1 MGMIL
6 PIVTLLPLVGALLC
20 LALPQEEPELHRSTG
35 FGASLLTFF
44 ASFLLL
50 PGLDPAKM
58 NHEVKWTWV
67 ESLGIHFHLGVDGIS
82 IWLVMLTTFLLP
94 IVFLS
99 TRTAITNKVR
109 EFVIA
114 TLVLETGMLGA
125 FLALDL
131 FAFYV
136 FWEVMLIPMYFIIG
150 IWGGEKRLKA
160 AIKFVIFTMVGSL
173 LMLVAILYV
182 VVKVQ
187 QVTGEWSFSLESA
200 QKLVLTKK
208 EQVYL
213 FLAFALAFC
222 IKVPLFPLHTWL
234 PLAHVEAPTAGSV
247 ILASVLL
254 KFGPYG
260 LIRFAIPV
268 FPHAV
273 EVVAPWLALLAVIGV
288 VYGSCVAYAQD
299 DVKKLIAYSS
309 VAHMGFVV
317 LGLAMMNSRSVNGAI
332 YQCLAHGI
340 STGGLF
346 LCVGVI
352 YERRHTRKMAE
363 FGGLWKRMPRFGATF
378 LLFTLASVGLPG
390 LSGFVGEFLV
400 LLGTFSAKE
409 RGFGG
414 VPLMSEH
421 ARLLA
426 VFAATG
432 VVLGAVYMLG
442 MFQRVMFG
450 PLHNPQNRKLP
461 DMNARET
468 LVMLPMIA
476 MAFWLGVF
484 PNTFLKHIDPA
495 VTRVLASYKDKFAA
509 GAAEQQ
515 ARMLGEVDKAKPD
528 SPPDSPTE
536 GGPK

>member
-363 FGGLWKRMPRFGATF
+363 
-378 LLFTLASVGLPG
+378 
-390 LSGFVGEFLV
+390 
-400 LLGTFSAKE
+400 
-409 RGFGG
+409 
-414 VPLMSEH
+414 
-421 ARLLA
+421 
-426 VFAATG
+426 
-432 VVLGAVYMLG
+432 
-442 MFQRVMFG
+442 
-450 PLHNPQNRKLP
+450 
-461 DMNARET
+461 
-468 LVMLPMIA
+468 
-476 MAFWLGVF
+476 
-484 PNTFLKHIDPA
+484 
-495 VTRVLASYKDKFAA
+495 
-509 GAAEQQ
+509 
-515 ARMLGEVDKAKPD
+515 
-528 SPPDSPTE
+528 
-536 GGPK
+536 

>member
-6 PIVTLLPLVGALLC
+6 PIVTFLPLVGALLC
-20 LALPQEEPELHRSTG
+20 MALPREEEQLHRSVG
-35 FGASLLTFF
+35 FGTALLTFLV
-44 ASFLLL
+44 SLLML
-50 PGLDPAKM
+50 SGLEPAKM
-58 NHEVKWTWV
+58 NHVVDWAWV
-67 ESLGIHFHLGVDGIS
+67 ESLGIRFNLGIDGIS
-82 IWLVMLTTFLLP
+82 VWLVLLTTFLMP

-99 TRTAITNKVR
+99 TWSAIHDKVR
-109 EFVIA
+109 EFIVAALI
-114 TLVLETGMLGA
+114 LETGMLGA

-131 FAFYV
+131 FVFYV

-150 IWGGEKRLKA
+150 IWGGDQRLKA
-160 AIKFVIFTMVGSL
+160 AIKFVIYTMVGSL

-182 VVKVQ
+182 VVKVH
-187 QVTGEWSFSLESA
+187 QVTGQWSFALATA
-200 QKLVLTKK
+200 QKLILSKP
-208 EQVYL
+208 EQIYL

-260 LIRFAIPV
+260 MIRFAIPL

-273 EVVAPWLALLAVIGV
+273 ETVAPWLAVLAVIGV

-309 VAHMGFVV
+309 VAHMGFVI
-317 LGLAMMNSRSVNGAI
+317 LGLTMMNSRSVNGAL

-346 LCVGVI
+346 LCVGVL

-363 FGGLWKRMPRFGATF
+363 FGGLWQRMPVFAAT
-378 LLFTLASVGLPG
+378 LLIFTMASIGLPG

-400 LLGTFSAKE
+400 ILGTFSAKE
-409 RGFGG
+409 RAFEGMPAMF
-414 VPLMSEH
+414 EN
-421 ARLLA
+421 ARMLSA
-426 VFAATG
+426 FAATG
-432 VVLGAVYMLG
+432 VVLGAVYMLWL
-442 MFQRVMFG
+442 FQRVMLG
-450 PLHNPQNRKLP
+450 PLTNPLNRKLQ
-461 DMNARET
+461 DMTARET
-468 LVMLPMIA
+468 AVMLPMLA
-476 MAFWLGVF
+476 MAFWLGIC

-495 VTRVLASYKDKFAA
+495 VTQTLTAFKEKYSA
-509 GAAEQQ
+509 GAADGE
-515 ARMLGEVDKAKPD
+515 ARMLGDSAKPKVEE
-528 SPPDSPTE
+528 PAAP
-536 GGPK
+536 GGNP

>member
-273 EVVAPWLALLAVIGV
+273 EVVAPWLALLVGGAHGFCRVGFGDDEQPVRQRSDLPMFGARNFNGRFVLVRRRDLRTETHAENGRIW
-288 VYGSCVAYAQD
+288 GSVETDATVWSDLSA
-299 DVKKLIAYSS
+299 LHA
-309 VAHMGFVV
+309 G
-317 LGLAMMNSRSVNGAI
+317 LGRFARSVWF
-332 YQCLAHGI
+332 CW
-340 STGGLF
+340 
-346 LCVGVI
+346 
-352 YERRHTRKMAE
+352 R
-363 FGGLWKRMPRFGATF
+363 
-378 LLFTLASVGLPG
+378 
-390 LSGFVGEFLV
+390 
-400 LLGTFSAKE
+400 
-409 RGFGG
+409 
-414 VPLMSEH
+414 
-421 ARLLA
+421 
-426 VFAATG
+426 
-432 VVLGAVYMLG
+432 VLGASRHV
-442 MFQRVMFG
+442 
-450 PLHNPQNRKLP
+450 
-461 DMNARET
+461 
-468 LVMLPMIA
+468 
-476 MAFWLGVF
+476 
-484 PNTFLKHIDPA
+484 
-495 VTRVLASYKDKFAA
+495 
-509 GAAEQQ
+509 
-515 ARMLGEVDKAKPD
+515 
-528 SPPDSPTE
+528 
-536 GGPK
+536 

>member
-1 MGMIL
+1 MAMIL
-6 PIVTLLPLVGALLC
+6 PIVTLLPLIGALLC
-20 LALPQEEPELHRSTG
+20 LSLPQEEPQLHRSVG
-35 FGASLLTFF
+35 FAASLLTFL
-44 ASFLLL
+44 ASLLL
-50 PGLDPAKM
+50 FSGFDPARM
-58 NHEVKWTWV
+58 NHEVNWTWV
-67 ESLGIHFHLGVDGIS
+67 QSLGIHFHLGIDGIS

-99 TRTAITNKVR
+99 TWSAITTKVR
-109 EFVIA
+109 EFVVA
-114 TLVLETGMLGA
+114 TLVLETGMIGA

-136 FWEVMLIPMYFIIG
+136 FWEVMLVPMYFIIG
-150 IWGGEKRLKA
+150 VWGGEERLKA
-160 AIKFVIFTMVGSL
+160 AIKFVVYTMLGSL

-182 VVKVQ
+182 VIQVHH
-187 QVTGEWSFSLESA
+187 VTGEWSFALATA
-200 QKLVLTKK
+200 QKLILTKT
-208 EQVYL
+208 EQVWL

-222 IKVPLFPLHTWL
+222 IKVPLFPFHTWL

-260 LIRFAIPV
+260 LIRFAFPL

-273 EVVAPWLALLAVIGV
+273 EVVAPWLALLSVIGV

-317 LGLAMMNSRSVNGAI
+317 LGLSVMNPRSVNGAL

-363 FGGLWKRMPRFGATF
+363 FGGLWKRMPMFAAT
-378 LLFTLASVGLPG
+378 LLIFTMASIGLPG

-400 LLGTFSAKE
+400 ILGTFSAKE
-409 RGFGG
+409 RAFAGI
-414 VPLMSEH
+414 PMMLEH
-421 ARLLA
+421 AKLFGALA
-426 VFAATG
+426 ASG
-432 VVLGAVYMLG
+432 VVLGAVYMLW
-442 MFQRVMFG
+442 MFQRVMLG

-461 DMNARET
+461 DMTARES
-468 LVMLPMIA
+468 LVMLPMLA
-476 MAFWLGVF
+476 MAFWLGIF
-484 PNTFLKHIDPA
+484 PNTFLQHIDPA
-495 VTRVLASYKDKFAA
+495 VTQMLTAYKDKYAE
-509 GAAEQQ
+509 GAAEKD
-515 ARMLGEVDKAKPD
+515 ARMRGEVAAPKVVE
-528 SPPDSPTE
+528 PTP
-536 GGPK
+536 GGNP